1 MLATRKSNLDI
12 PFLKKKKN
20 KENKDIPKNSY
31 SCGVNLAL

>member
-12 PFLKKKKN
+12 PFLKKKN